1 LGCHRPSSCDAW
13 RRAGAQRGGA
23 PGAETG
29 AEAVQA
35 SRPPSAT
42 ARPDARAAQQLEP
55 PGLALVRPQRVCA
68 QRSEPRPYMPHA
80 LMARAASRH
89 CLRSKWPG
97 GAATVS
103 GVAAGAGA
111 LKQGCER
118 QARWAA
124 GPGRGAVEAVYGRS
138 ATLDGEAVVVFV
150 RALCA
155 VSQEELDEPG
165 APRRA
170 LTLP

>member
-1 LGCHRPSSCDAW
+1 
-13 RRAGAQRGGA
+13 
-23 PGAETG
+23 
-29 AEAVQA
+29 V
-35 SRPPSAT
+35 
-42 ARPDARAAQQLEP
+42 AR
-55 PGLALVRPQRVCA
+55 
-68 QRSEPRPYMPHA
+68 
-80 LMARAASRH
+80 
-89 CLRSKWPG
+89 
-97 GAATVS
+97 TVS
-103 GVAAGAGA
+103 GMAAGAGA
-111 LKQGCER
+111 LTQGLER

-165 APRRA
+165 APRRV